1 MSKERLR
8 EKLLAGKHPV
18 ILSGTTQTLRY
29 SYIPE
34 TSFYIN
40 ENISKAIDLAAA
52 ERVAERI
59 AHSSNINNRP
69 NQERHSLRY
78 KEKKLDSFQSGGGQL
93 KTVGDALKATKLGI
107 APIEKLTGSPEL
119 KVVLQD
125 GKKRAKKRKRDTG
138 RFLYQRYLVRKP
150 TFRTRKQKQT
160 KLVKRLHLNV
170 NIGGNCAVQAS
181 ALNAYA
187 EAVASFV
194 AILEANNVKVSI
206 DVFET
211 ALLLLGLSGDQSEKH
226 MNKVKVKSL
235 DHRLTTKRLAF
246 ILGNAAFFRGV
257 LFSMMARSP
266 AQVDEGLGYP
276 MSWSIF
282 ERSLSYPQM
291 QRALN
296 PENCSSITIYAQR
309 AAIHDS
315 DQAKKEL
322 IDRLV
327 EAVNKNRLMYKHE
340 HAYLVLKPR

>member
-1 MSKERLR
+1 MNKEQLR
-8 EKLLAGKHPV
+8 EKLLVGKYPV
-18 ILSGTTQTLRY
+18 ILSDATQTLRY

-34 TSFYIN
+34 TAFYIN

-52 ERVAERI
+52 EKVAERI
-59 AHSSNINNRP
+59 AHSNNINNAYI
-69 NQERHSLRY
+69 QERHCLQN
-78 KEKKLDSFQSGGGQL
+78 KQKKLSAFHSGQGQVV
-93 KTVGDALKATKLGI
+93 TVGDALKATKIGI
-107 APIEKLTGSPEL
+107 APIKKLTGSPEL

-125 GKKRAKKRKRDTG
+125 SKKRAKKRKRDTG

-211 ALLLLGLSGDQSEKH
+211 AMLSWYNGTQEKH
-226 MNKVKVKSL
+226 INKIKVKSL

-257 LFSMMARSP
+257 MFSMLARSP
-266 AQVDEGLGYP
+266 AYVDEGLGVP
-276 MSWSIF
+276 MGWNTFKRNIDF
-282 ERSLSYPQM
+282 PQM

-309 AAIHDS
+309 AAIHDT
-315 DQAKKEL
+315 DDAKKEL

-327 EAVNKNRLMYKHE
+327 EAVNKNQLMYKHE
-340 HAYLVLKPR
+340 NAYLVLQPH

>member
-8 EKLLAGKHPV
+8 KKLLDGKYPV
-18 ILSGTTQTLRY
+18 ILSEATQTLRY

-34 TSFYIN
+34 KAFYIN
-40 ENISKAIDLAAA
+40 ENISKVIDLAAA
-52 ERVAERI
+52 EKVTEQI
-59 AHSSNINNRP
+59 AHTNNL
-69 NQERHSLRY
+69 NNSYIQDKHCL
-78 KEKKLDSFQSGGGQL
+78 KHKLKQLTPFQSGESQL
-93 KTVGDALKATKLGI
+93 KTIGDALKATKLGI
-107 APIEKLTGSPEL
+107 APIKKLTGSPEL

-150 TFRTRKQKQT
+150 TFRSRKQKQT

-170 NIGGNCAVQAS
+170 NIGGNCAVLPE

-211 ALLLLGLSGDQSEKH
+211 AMLTYNGNACEKH
-226 MNKVKVKSL
+226 MNKVKVKNL

-276 MSWSIF
+276 MSWAVF
-282 ERSLSYPQM
+282 ERSINYPQM

-309 AAIHDS
+309 AAIQNTND
-315 DQAKKEL
+315 AKKEL

-327 EAVNKNRLMYKHE
+327 EAVNKNQLMYRHE
-340 HAYLVLKPR
+340 HAYLVLKPH